1 MNKIFSIINI
11 SLFITLLFCGCGN
24 ADVNNKKADD
34 YLSQAVYEILNDDVC
49 YLGRIDYNNIEVY
62 DYYIKN
68 ETQEVVQSFF
78 EAVDKTVS
86 EKEEKIQVKLCCY
99 IPGGT
104 EYVMTLKNYSD
115 ESAVK
120 ADLNGIKNVAVKYPS
135 VSKNELFTD
144 PEIYTGFQDVQY
156 FTIDEILQKT
166 ADNKGIDW
174 NKVWSGLKNLEINK

>member
-1 MNKIFSIINI
+1 
-11 SLFITLLFCGCGN
+11 
-24 ADVNNKKADD
+24 
-34 YLSQAVYEILNDDVC
+34 
-49 YLGRIDYNNIEVY
+49 
-62 DYYIKN
+62 
-68 ETQEVVQSFF
+68 
-78 EAVDKTVS
+78 
-86 EKEEKIQVKLCCY
+86 
-99 IPGGT
+99 
-104 EYVMTLKNYSD
+104 MTLKNYSD

-174 NKVWSGLKNLEINK
+174 SKVWPGLKNLEINK